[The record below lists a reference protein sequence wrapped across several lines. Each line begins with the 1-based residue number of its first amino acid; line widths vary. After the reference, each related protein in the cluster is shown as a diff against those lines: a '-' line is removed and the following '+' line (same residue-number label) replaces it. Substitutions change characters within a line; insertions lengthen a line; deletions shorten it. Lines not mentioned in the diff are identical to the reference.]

1 MKVLLIGN
9 TGFKGTWMTFFLSE
23 LGHNVSGISLSNS
36 ANSQLFQSANAL
48 GRLSSQFYFDIRDSN
63 ELKKAITKISP
74 ERVIHFASQAYVTR
88 GYQEPKETFEV
99 NVAGTLNV
107 LNVVADSDIEH
118 LLVSTSD
125 KVYQNIK
132 QSMVFLENDELGGSD
147 PYSGSKAVQD
157 FLISQR
163 VKSDPQWK
171 TKTTIVR
178 AGNVIGY
185 GDNGPDRLLSD
196 IVNASKQKTAL
207 RIRRPD
213 ATRPWQHVLDCLNG
227 YHMATEYSIQN
238 SALIHS
244 WNFGPDD
251 KGHSVRDVLRIS
263 KKYLDFE
270 FVIDE
275 SQRYPEKEYLR
286 ISAERAKE
294 AFGWI
299 PKFSIDK
306 SIELTL
312 SPLNQNL
319 EPSAI
324 LQTQIRDF
332 LLGR

>member
-1 MKVLLIGN
+1 MKVLIIGN
-9 TGFKGTWMTFFLSE
+9 TGFKGTWMTFLLSE
-23 LGHNVSGISLSNS
+23 LGYEIIGASLANS
-36 ANSQLFQSANAL
+36 ANSWLFHSANAL
-48 GRLSSQFYFDIRDSN
+48 ERLSYQHYLDIRDGN
-63 ELKKAITKISP
+63 ELKKVITKTSP
-74 ERVIHFASQAYVTR
+74 QRVIHFASQAYVTK
-88 GYQEPKETFEV
+88 GYQEPKETFDV
-99 NVAGTLNV
+99 NVTGTLNI

-125 KVYQNIK
+125 KVYHNLD
-132 QSMVFLENDELGGSD
+132 QSRAFSENDELGGSD

-171 TKTTIVR
+171 AKTTIVR

-196 IVNASKQKTAL
+196 IVNASKKKTAL
-207 RIRRPD
+207 RIRRPN

-227 YHMATEYSIQN
+227 YQLATEHSIQN
-238 SALIHS
+238 SALVHS

-251 KGHSVRDVLRIS
+251 KGHSVRDVLRIA
-263 KKYLDFE
+263 KNYLDFE

-275 SQRYPEKEYLR
+275 NQGYPEKEYLR
-286 ISAERAKE
+286 ISAERANE

-299 PKFSIDK
+299 PKFSIDR

-312 SPLNQNL
+312 GPLNQKL

-332 LLGR
+332 LLDR